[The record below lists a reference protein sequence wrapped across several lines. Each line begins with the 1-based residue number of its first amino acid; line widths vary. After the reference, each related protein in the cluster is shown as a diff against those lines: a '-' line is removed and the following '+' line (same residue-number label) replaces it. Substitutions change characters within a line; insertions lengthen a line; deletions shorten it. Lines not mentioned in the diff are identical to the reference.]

1 LLHFLRFG
9 LFFFLPV
16 PEFLKVQVAG
26 IADSIGMDVET
37 ITYVLGLFLCYPL
50 GLIMASIPYGTSRH
64 IFSFLLGAFLLQFVL
79 GVQWIH
85 QLVSSLIAYAMIL
98 VLPRKT
104 LKLALPVFAM
114 TYMTLGHLHRQY
126 INYLGWDLD
135 FTGCQMVLTQKLYMI
150 GYNLYDGEQLA
161 KGADDRAAKKCS
173 TFALKET
180 PSLLAFLGYTFCF
193 SSLLA
198 GPATEFSLYLRAVDG
213 SLFLN
218 ADGSAKGKMPSNVWP
233 TLKPLLTSLI
243 CLGVFV
249 VGTGAFPLL
258 DAENPQVNDPMI
270 LKEDFLEKNIFYRY
284 GYMWV
289 ALCAIRQKYY
299 FGWKNA
305 EGANNIWYAGFD
317 GFDEKGQALGW
328 ETSNNIVI
336 LGFEFAPDV
345 QSMTKNWNIKT
356 SSWLTRYVY
365 IRTGGSLLAVYS
377 LSAFWHGFYP
387 GYYMFFFSVPI
398 ITLCDRL
405 AKKKISPYFS
415 SSQLSLYGLAGSVL
429 TTVSVNYMISAFIML
444 AGSWAWRTY
453 KSFYFLGHILSVAF
467 FGLLT
472 VLPNPK
478 KKEKTV

>member
-1 LLHFLRFG
+1 
-9 LFFFLPV
+9 
-16 PEFLKVQVAG
+16 
-26 IADSIGMDVET
+26 
-37 ITYVLGLFLCYPL
+37 
-50 GLIMASIPYGTSRH
+50 
-64 IFSFLLGAFLLQFVL
+64 
-79 GVQWIH
+79 
-85 QLVSSLIAYAMIL
+85 
-98 VLPRKT
+98 
-104 LKLALPVFAM
+104 
-114 TYMTLGHLHRQY
+114 LGHLHRQY
-126 INYLGWDLD
+126 ISYLGWDLD

-161 KGADDRAAKKCS
+161 KGANDRAAQKCS

-213 SLFLN
+213 SLFFN

-233 TLKPLLTSLI
+233 TLKPFLTSLI

-258 DAENPQVNDPMI
+258 DVENPQVNDPMI

-345 QSMTKNWNIKT
+345 QSMSKNWNIKT

-365 IRTGGSLLAVYS
+365 IRTGGSLIAVYS

-387 GYYMFFFSVPI
+387 GYYMFFLSVPI
-398 ITLCDRL
+398 ITLCDRM

-415 SSQLSLYGLAGSVL
+415 SSQLSLYGLAGTVL
-429 TTVSVNYMISAFIML
+429 TTASVNYMISAFIML
-444 AGSWAWRTY
+444 AGTWAWRTY

-472 VLPNPK
+472 VLPNP
-478 KKEKTV
+478 